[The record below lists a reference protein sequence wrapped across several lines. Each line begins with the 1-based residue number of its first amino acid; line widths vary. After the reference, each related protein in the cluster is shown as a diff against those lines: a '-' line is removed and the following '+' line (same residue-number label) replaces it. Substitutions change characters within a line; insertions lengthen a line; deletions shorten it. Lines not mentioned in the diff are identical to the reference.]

1 MGNTTRPPKRKDS
14 NHFTGPKHYNAA
26 HSSGAFSFFN
36 PTARYHV
43 LAPSAHNEVDP
54 QVDPTTGKKKK
65 PSQASDE
72 LSLTGN
78 EAASILGHRATN
90 DTDQKAVASLP
101 QDTDIPTLSAD
112 QIGRALEATDSQLSA
127 QSSLQNAANVATV
140 SPERLAGALDTSPS
154 QIGRVVQLGMGG
166 SANGSKTSIN
176 TTQRKQREQEQK
188 DSGVYYIWRSRD
200 NRKGRHAA
208 VVTKPGILQ
217 QGKIRKGSK
226 GGNGNKDKNNDDGEE
241 CGRTSGGWRH
251 RRKLQDEE
259 TGEGIEEEDAREEAR
274 GDGPRATNS
283 LRMTWHGVLK
293 MVTSF
298 PWWDISYDVALTF
311 FIAAIARL
319 INGCFVYLPLAAPKS
334 EFKGEETGAGAGAT
348 RLITCTLVVISSVL
362 MMLEAVNE
370 NRADCFGWALE
381 ESLAGNADGPRL
393 RSHEHQGKRCTHH
406 HQVRYVLL
414 RGSNPRDQRKAVVVP
429 VSVSVPDD
437 QNLHN
442 EKKDDPDA
450 HSDGDGSDSDDSAAD
465 GSKKPDNH
473 GHNNHQHPSRA
484 WKWWPSSGEL
494 KSHYLH
500 EIGFLSCL
508 LQLVGAIIFWTEGFT
523 GLPFAQNNLT
533 TGALNGS
540 YWLPQVVGGFFF
552 IVSAVLT
559 MVEVQDT
566 WYIPAPNLLGWHI
579 GAWSLVGSL
588 GLTVTGALGFVQKDA
603 GPQYEYAVGMA
614 TFVASWAF
622 LIASVILLFESLNK
636 YPLTVGTAPPSR
648 EPHIRPDAKQETGA

>member
-1 MGNTTRPPKRKDS
+1 MGNSTRPPKRKKS

-43 LAPSAHNEVDP
+43 LVPSAHNEVEP
-54 QVDPTTGKKKK
+54 QTDPTTGKRQN
-65 PSQASDE
+65 SGQASDE

-78 EAASILGHRATN
+78 EAASVLGHCATN
-90 DTDQKAVASLP
+90 DAQRTQEQAVASLP

-112 QIGRALEATDSQLSA
+112 EIGRALEATDSQLSA
-127 QSSLQNAANVATV
+127 QSSLQNAANAATV
-140 SPERLAGALDTSPS
+140 GPERLAGALDTSPS
-154 QIGRVVQLGMGG
+154 QIGKVIQLGMGG
-166 SANGSKTSIN
+166 PSANGSKTSVN
-176 TTQRKQREQEQK
+176 TIQRKQREQEQK

-208 VVTKPGILQ
+208 VVTNPKILQ
-217 QGKIRKGSK
+217 KQKQHGKNKKGNNKSGK
-226 GGNGNKDKNNDDGEE
+226 DENGGNRETGHK
-241 CGRTSGGWRH
+241 GGWRH
-251 RRKLQDEE
+251 KRRLQDEE
-259 TGEGIEEEDAREEAR
+259 MGEGIEEEDAREEAR
-274 GDGPRATNS
+274 GEGPRATNT

-298 PWWDISYDVALTF
+298 PWWDISYCVALTF
-311 FIAAIARL
+311 FIAAVARI
-319 INGCFVYLPLAAPKS
+319 INAFFVYLPLASPKS
-334 EFKGEETGAGAGAT
+334 EFKGEEAGSAAT

-381 ESLAGNADGPRL
+381 ESLSGNADGPRL
-393 RSHEHQGKRCTHH
+393 RSHEHDGKRCTHH

-450 HSDGDGSDSDDSAAD
+450 HSDDDGHGSDSDDSD
-465 GSKKPDNH
+465 GKGHDDN
-473 GHNNHQHPSRA
+473 GHHNSQHPSRA
-484 WKWWPSSGEL
+484 WKWWPSSKEL

-508 LQLVGAIIFWTEGFT
+508 LQMIGSIIYWTEGFT
-523 GLPFAQNNLT
+523 GLPFAQNNLS
-533 TGALNGS
+533 TGALDGS
-540 YWLPQVVGGFFF
+540 YWLPQVVGSVFF
-552 IVSAVLT
+552 IFSAILT
-559 MVEVQDT
+559 MVEVQDK
-566 WYIPAPNLLGWHI
+566 WYVPTPNLLGWHV
-579 GAWSLVGSL
+579 GLWNLVGSI
-588 GLTVTGALGFVQKDA
+588 GLTVTGALGFANEA
-603 GPQYEYAVGMA
+603 GEEYEYAIGMA
-614 TFVASWAF
+614 TFVAAWAF
-622 LIASVILLFESLNK
+622 LIASFILLFESLNK
-636 YPLTVGTAPPSR
+636 YPLTVGTAPPGR
-648 EPHIRPDAKQETGA
+648 QPHIRPDAEQQTGR